1 MCRVPVRDESCGLH
15 SLLSQESVHV
25 HCATLRWSCNWLWQQ
40 QLALCSKRC
49 RSTYAQEALPCC
61 SSSVRWGNRRPCALV
76 KVSTGKHAAA
86 PQNTQIRLK
95 ATCVLVEAYVF
106 QSQNKCLCLHLLVP
120 GPAQLVSNA
129 VESSAPFTFKTT
141 ASSAATLRAHLCS
154 QSIKTIFKISRILL

>member
-15 SLLSQESVHV
+15 SLLSQESVHM

-49 RSTYAQEALPCC
+49 RSTCAQEALPCC

-86 PQNTQIRLK
+86 PQNTQMEVEGNVRFGRSV
-95 ATCVLVEAYVF
+95 CVSVAEQMLVFTLIGTWTSAACF
-106 QSQNKCLCLHLLVP
+106 QR
-120 GPAQLVSNA
+120 G
-129 VESSAPFTFKTT
+129 SSAPLTFKTT
-141 ASSAATLRAHLCS
+141 TSSATTLRARLCS